1 MTTFSQLETVQ
12 KKIDDLDAKILNTE
26 AALAATQSATD
37 IDFLRKQLERYKEKI
52 VRCEQET
59 ILLQGQASGPESDA
73 FKLDQIL
80 NLLTQQQNPKAK
92 PISEV
97 GSAEANSVL
106 LQLGFL
112 QEDGND
118 MDPIA
123 VPASI
128 SPSHSFD
135 YLQSPSEN
143 DSTPA
148 LLDYHQQQLSLF
160 EVQFG
165 RSHFKMYDIDQ
176 RKDLKLTPIRAS
188 SRSLLMS
195 IQLLRFTGTRLVSW
209 TDLPPQQAYFKQA
222 QWLARPTA
230 TQRQHTLDSIPEDD
244 ALPLKKMRVYRPD
257 AAALAQ
263 VSPDLLE
270 DLSAPEQ
277 QSYGT
282 VQYASPLPSPSQEFG

>member
-160 EVQFG
+160 EVC
-165 RSHFKMYDIDQ
+165 
-176 RKDLKLTPIRAS
+176 
-188 SRSLLMS
+188 
-195 IQLLRFTGTRLVSW
+195 
-209 TDLPPQQAYFKQA
+209 
-222 QWLARPTA
+222 
-230 TQRQHTLDSIPEDD
+230 HTLGVWMELQHPGD
-244 ALPLKKMRVYRPD
+244 
-257 AAALAQ
+257 
-263 VSPDLLE
+263 
-270 DLSAPEQ
+270 
-277 QSYGT
+277 
-282 VQYASPLPSPSQEFG
+282 

>member
-1 MTTFSQLETVQ
+1 MCSPLPGFSDWLPH
-12 KKIDDLDAKILNTE
+12 KHIASYPGFGHC
-26 AALAATQSATD
+26 AA
-37 IDFLRKQLERYKEKI
+37 
-52 VRCEQET
+52 
-59 ILLQGQASGPESDA
+59 GPESDA

-176 RKDLKLTPIRAS
+176 RKDLKLTPIRCV
-188 SRSLLMS
+188 
-195 IQLLRFTGTRLVSW
+195 IHW
-209 TDLPPQQAYFKQA
+209 
-222 QWLARPTA
+222 
-230 TQRQHTLDSIPEDD
+230 
-244 ALPLKKMRVYRPD
+244 
-257 AAALAQ
+257 
-263 VSPDLLE
+263 
-270 DLSAPEQ
+270 
-277 QSYGT
+277 
-282 VQYASPLPSPSQEFG
+282 EFGWSCSTLGINKSWCCVRNAYCSCA